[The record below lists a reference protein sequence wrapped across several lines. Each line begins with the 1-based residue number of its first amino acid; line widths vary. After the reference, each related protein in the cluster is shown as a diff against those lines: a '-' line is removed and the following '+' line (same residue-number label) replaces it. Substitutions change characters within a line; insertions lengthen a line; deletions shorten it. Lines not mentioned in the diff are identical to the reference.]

1 MDKQKLQALKN
12 LADDLKETLDVV
24 KLAADAVGHSYAA
37 SDELHAILLR
47 VEEHPHMI
55 KLVTAADQVFAG
67 TKEACINMLWAA
79 RRARR
84 LSDQYAALLTEM
96 LEDDMKGREEG
107 KKEAGE

>member
-1 MDKQKLQALKN
+1 VDEKKLGELKR
-12 LADDLKETLDVV
+12 LADELEETLDTVRLATEVV
-24 KLAADAVGHSYAA
+24 SHLYAA
-37 SDELHAILLR
+37 SDDLHAILLR

-67 TKEACINMLWAA
+67 TREAFVNMLWAA

-84 LSDQYAALLTEM
+84 LSDQYAALLTGM

-107 KKEAGE
+107 EKEAGE